1 MQERG
6 KKKQRQSI
14 IMLSA
19 VQTDIETKAQVGPH
33 TAKPFKIK
41 TEKKKKKLLIHLY
54 CTAKSFL
61 KKKRKENSQLSQTFL
76 PVPRLVDSKIK
87 RLKSWI
93 DLNVTLIL
101 CHFKVIL
108 RICKLVNVFF
118 IVFHFQ
124 IFEY

>member
-41 TEKKKKKLLIHLY
+41 TEKKKNLLIHLY

-76 PVPRLVDSKIK
+76 LVPRLVDSKIK
-87 RLKSWI
+87 RLKS
-93 DLNVTLIL
+93 
-101 CHFKVIL
+101 
-108 RICKLVNVFF
+108 
-118 IVFHFQ
+118 
-124 IFEY
+124 

>member
-1 MQERG
+1 M
-6 KKKQRQSI
+6 I
-14 IMLSA
+14 
-19 VQTDIETKAQVGPH
+19 QTDIETKAQVGPH
-33 TAKPFKIK
+33 TAQQGKALQNKNIPNKKKSSHQFILHRKK
-41 TEKKKKKLLIHLY
+41 YFEKK
-54 CTAKSFL
+54 
-61 KKKRKENSQLSQTFL
+61 KENSQLAQTFL

>member
-41 TEKKKKKLLIHLY
+41 TEKKKKSSHPLILHR
-54 CTAKSFL
+54 KIFFEK
-61 KKKRKENSQLSQTFL
+61 KKKRKFTT
-76 PVPRLVDSKIK
+76 VT
-87 RLKSWI
+87 
-93 DLNVTLIL
+93 NVSSCSPIG
-101 CHFKVIL
+101 
-108 RICKLVNVFF
+108 
-118 IVFHFQ
+118 
-124 IFEY
+124 